1 MYNDLNTDVNNYS
14 INELF
19 TLAELS
25 PDSTNENINTHFT
38 KIIQGYLK
46 KKDYKM
52 AQFFHDAKEKLLKS
66 KNSNNDTKKN
76 ESEANEW
83 LENLYRKP
91 INEEQDEKI
100 TDRRQTVSIFEND
113 SDRPIM
119 TRDRLGIQNNVPL
132 QESQDSLN
140 PTLRQTITRNIVID
154 SSDRDNNVI
163 FDDNTKNDNTITNF
177 TLNLDTPLT
186 NVLNMKIDSIN
197 IPKTVFTFDP
207 QHTTN
212 VLVLT
217 FAESFSDI
225 LDNSGGLIVR
235 ITMSPG
241 SYNTPIEFIQQL
253 NLDLSQNLI
262 EMNFTSN
269 HRSPIAAHL
278 VNPLSNNPKI
288 FFINGSAYFVKI
300 TFYQVPG
307 TGDFDL
313 LGQWPSEA
321 TLLLNNIR
329 WGRGFLDNRINP
341 CNNLP
346 TYKTNLGYY
355 MGYRIG
361 KRVDGSLYNTD
372 ISQNE
377 LSIHLQRAATDVL
390 TGPWTILDRMTEI
403 YDKLGF
409 WDISYNSTLYARDI
423 YELVTLVSLWNGTGF
438 LPPFPLTPPSGGKIT
453 NPDVFSCIRVANVP
467 LRLIPT
473 RFIHIC
479 VDDFQKNRV
488 PNNIIRGSL
497 QENRL
502 DIPSYVNLQNFSNFS
517 KYEEQITDLTAE
529 VICDRSS
536 NLQGVRNK
544 VIVPS
549 IPRKITQ
556 NQIYAANQ
564 IINDRKSIRKVDNIA
579 ILDVLGTIPYNFSDN
594 DLIKTDLIFKP
605 RVYFGPVSF
614 DRLAIQLRD
623 DRGHIIDLN
632 GNDWSMTLQIEQ
644 LYQY

>member
-1 MYNDLNTDVNNYS
+1 MYNDLNTDVNDYS

-25 PDSTNENINTHFT
+25 ADSTNENINTHFT

-52 AQFFHDAKEKLLKS
+52 AQFFHDAKKKILKS

-212 VLVLT
+212 VLVFT
-217 FAESFSDI
+217 FADSFSNI
-225 LDNSGGLIVR
+225 VDNSNVFIVR
-235 ITMSPG
+235 MTMTPG

-253 NLDLSQNLI
+253 NLDLSQNLLD
-262 EMNFTSN
+262 MNFASN
-269 HRSPIAAHL
+269 NRSPIAAHL
-278 VNPLSNNPKI
+278 VNPLTNNPKI
-288 FFINGSAYFVKI
+288 FFINGSSQCVKI

-307 TGDFDL
+307 TGNFDL
-313 LGQWPSEA
+313 LGQWPPKA
-321 TLLLNNIR
+321 TPLPNSSAR
-329 WGRGFLDNRINP
+329 WGQGFLDNRINP

-377 LSIHLQRAATDVL
+377 LSISLQRAATIL
-390 TGPWTILDRMTEI
+390 GPWTILDRMTEI

-409 WDISYNSTLYARDI
+409 WDISYNSTLYSRDI
-423 YELVTLVSLWNGTGF
+423 YELIILVSRWNGTSF
-438 LPPFPLTPPSGGKIT
+438 TPLYPDQPGIIT
-453 NPDVFSCIRVANVP
+453 NPDVLSCIRVAIVP

-517 KYEEQITDLTAE
+517 KYEDQIIDLTAE

-536 NLQGVRNK
+536 NLQGVGNK
-544 VIVPS
+544 LIVPS

-632 GNDWSMTLQIEQ
+632 GNEWSMILQIEQ